1 VRIRVRLSD
10 EHGVAA
16 VMLAIL
22 LVVFISILALA
33 IDGGLLLVKFRQVR
47 RANDAA
53 ALAAALSC
61 AQGDGS
67 SAANTQADSF
77 AGANVDS
84 PQRISIVYGPA
95 GGPECDPSG
104 GDVTVTYRAMQS
116 LMFGPAVGVASPRP
130 VERSAT
136 AGWGGAGDAS
146 HVAPLMLNMD
156 RLGTC
161 NITNPPSPSLQI
173 GISQCVF
180 YWNNSP
186 TFDGDGMWALMNL
199 DPYNNKG
206 SQWYVPA
213 NYNCPGVGGNDI
225 KAWLS
230 QGYPGDLFLNPDGN
244 TYVCKGTGFQVGPVE
259 QGLSDAEGKIYAFPV
274 NDPAGQV
281 DMNGAVCP
289 PPCSPDKFSIIGFAW
304 LRLDYFLTNTRSD
317 DALWA
322 QYCSQF
328 VRDSN
333 SRCVVTTW
341 MGFSTSV
348 SSTVGGGN
356 FGVVSTYLKG

>member
-1 VRIRVRLSD
+1 MRMRVRASD
-10 EHGVAA
+10 ERGVAA
-16 VMLAIL
+16 VMLSIL
-22 LVVFISILALA
+22 LVVFLAILALA

-61 AQGDGS
+61 ASGDGS
-67 SAANTQADSF
+67 TAANDQADSL

-84 PQRISIVYGPA
+84 PQRISIVYGPS

-104 GDVTVTYRAMQS
+104 GEVTVTYRATQS
-116 LMFGPAVGVASPRP
+116 LLFGPAIGLASPRP

-136 AGWGGAGDAS
+136 AAWGGAGDAS
-146 HVAPLMLNMD
+146 NVAPLMLNMD

-161 NITNPPSPSLQI
+161 DITNPPSPSLQI
-173 GISQCVF
+173 GITQCVF

-186 TFDGDGMWALMNL
+186 TFDGDGMWGLMNL
-199 DPYNNKG
+199 DPYNNK
-206 SQWYVPA
+206 STQWYVPG
-213 NYNCPGVGGNDI
+213 NFNCPGVGGNDI
-225 KAWLS
+225 RGWLGS
-230 QGYPGDLFLNPDGN
+230 GYPGDLFLNPNGA
-244 TYVCKGTGFQVGPVE
+244 TYVCRGTGFQTGPVD
-259 QGLSDAEGKIYAFPV
+259 QGLDGAEGKTFAFPV
-274 NDPAGQV
+274 NNPAQQV
-281 DMNGAVCP
+281 DRNGVVCP
-289 PPCSPDKFSIIGFAW
+289 PPCSPDKFSIVGFAW
-304 LRLDYFLTNTRSD
+304 LRLDYFLTGKKA
-317 DALWA
+317 DASLWA

-333 SRCVVTTW
+333 ARCVVTTW

-348 SSTVGGGN
+348 SSTVGGAN